1 MSPNSSL
8 LTHEER
14 EELDLTILARR
25 VPDEQYVDPSHQQEA
40 LSLANLPAIE
50 QDIADGI
57 VVVFEPERIRV
68 CPLPD
73 PRWLTTLCH
82 HQDNTRAADGGQV
95 LPRSRCASRQEN
107 RLTTH
112 SK

>member
-1 MSPNSSL
+1 VIL
-8 LTHEER
+8 FRRGTER
-14 EELDLTILARR
+14 R
-25 VPDEQYVDPSHQQEA
+25 PQQQEA